1 MDNIGKETFLK
12 YKRHFFVFLG
22 VAIIAAGFYAY
33 NKYQEKLLIQE
44 DAVDAFMENIPSQC
58 ENGEWIEF
66 PDLEGSKTLDK
77 FVGNAR
83 LKYDD
88 KEDEFSNADSS
99 QIFVTDEKYS
109 LSFFMDRDARIEGW
123 KIPDSNNIY
132 VKKIKCVGEEA
143 NKDIQSQRR
152 KIMNYISG
160 NINNIALEK
169 SRNGEWQVQSF
180 YFYNNNDLYIEYEM
194 VNPEEE
200 DAADEEEELPFEARL
215 WLIRI
220 ANPERDV
227 PAIETL
233 AYIQEDENDPDK
245 NVVKIGED
253 IYKDVQNLTIY
264 EYDEDKS
271 QWVLQ

>member
-1 MDNIGKETFLK
+1 MNNIGKEFFLK
-12 YKRHFFVFLG
+12 YKKHFFVFFG
-22 VAIIAAGFYAY
+22 VAIIAVGFYAY

-44 DAVDAFMENIPSQC
+44 DVVDAFMENVPSQC

-66 PDLEGSKTLDK
+66 PDLEESKTLEK

-88 KEDEFSNADSS
+88 KKDKFSNADNS
-99 QIFVTDEKYS
+99 QEFVTDEKYS

-143 NKDIQSQRR
+143 NRDVQAQRR
-152 KIMNYISG
+152 NIMKYISE

-169 SRNGEWQVQSF
+169 SREGEWQVQSF
-180 YFYNNNDLYIEYEM
+180 YFYNNNDLYVEYEA
-194 VNPEEE
+194 VSPQEE
-200 DAADEEEELPFEARL
+200 DMADEEEDIPFAARL
-215 WLIRI
+215 WLVRI
-220 ANPERDV
+220 ANPERNV

-245 NVVKIGED
+245 NVIKIGED

-264 EYDEDKS
+264 EYDEDKA

>member
-1 MDNIGKETFLK
+1 MSNIGKETFLK
-12 YKRHFFVFLG
+12 YKRHLFVFLG
-22 VAIIAAGFYAY
+22 VAIIAVGFYAY

-44 DAVDAFMENIPSQC
+44 DAIDAFMENIPFQC
-58 ENGEWIEF
+58 ENGDWIEF
-66 PDLEGSKTLDK
+66 PDLEDSKTLDK

-88 KEDEFSNADSS
+88 KKDEFSNADDS
-99 QIFVTDEKYS
+99 QKFVTDEKYS

-123 KIPDSNNIY
+123 KIPNSNNIY

-152 KIMNYISG
+152 KLMNYISE

-169 SRNGEWQVQSF
+169 SQYGEWQVQSF
-180 YFYNNNDLYIEYEM
+180 YFYNNNDLYVEYEM
-194 VNPEEE
+194 ANSEEE
-200 DAADEEEELPFEARL
+200 DAADEAEELPFEARL
-215 WLIRI
+215 WLVRI
-220 ANPERDV
+220 ANPDRDV

-233 AYIQEDENDPDK
+233 AYIQEDEDDPNK
-245 NVVKIGED
+245 NVLKIGED

-264 EYDEDKS
+264 EYDEDRA
-271 QWVLQ
+271 QWILQ

>member
-1 MDNIGKETFLK
+1 MRNIGKETFLK
-12 YKRHFFVFLG
+12 YKRHFLVLFG

-33 NKYQEKLLIQE
+33 NKYQEKLFIQE
-44 DAVDAFMENIPSQC
+44 DAIDAFMENIPSQC

-66 PDLEGSKTLDK
+66 PDLEDSKTLDK

-88 KEDEFSNADSS
+88 KKDEFSNADNS

-123 KIPDSNNIY
+123 KIPDSNNVY

-180 YFYNNNDLYIEYEM
+180 YFYNNNDLYVEYEM

-200 DAADEEEELPFEARL
+200 DAADEDEELPFEARL

-220 ANPERDV
+220 ANPDRDV

-233 AYIQEDENDPDK
+233 AYIQEDEDDPDK
-245 NVVKIGED
+245 NVLKIGQD

-264 EYDEDKS
+264 EYDEDRS